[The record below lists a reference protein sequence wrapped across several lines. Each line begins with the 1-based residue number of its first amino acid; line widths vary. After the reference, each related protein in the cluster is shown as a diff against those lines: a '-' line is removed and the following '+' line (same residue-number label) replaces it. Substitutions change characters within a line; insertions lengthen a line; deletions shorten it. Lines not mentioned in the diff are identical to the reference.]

1 MHPFLQCCILYYAS
15 FRRTFASGTPDDIR
29 LRSRLLQVVRVGLST
44 IHSAPPAADLAL
56 ACLLL
61 AMSPSG
67 FIIHQPSHCFDPLG
81 AVTVAHSLVPRLGLV
96 ESVVYLRQVPCD
108 ELAYPWHRE
117 HLHNMQ
123 IVGHH
128 GHAAG

>member
-1 MHPFLQCCILYYAS
+1 
-15 FRRTFASGTPDDIR
+15 
-29 LRSRLLQVVRVGLST
+29 
-44 IHSAPPAADLAL
+44 
-56 ACLLL
+56 
-61 AMSPSG
+61 
-67 FIIHQPSHCFDPLG
+67 
-81 AVTVAHSLVPRLGLV
+81 
-96 ESVVYLRQVPCD
+96 VYLRQVPCD